1 MAEGN
6 SVRNE
11 GSTLSAEAAEISRIV
26 ILEFGSEAKNLTPAS
41 PIPEA
46 PPDSLSVMFLRERR
60 GMYL

>member
-1 MAEGN
+1 MADGN
-6 SVRNE
+6 SDRNE

-46 PPDSLSVMFLRERR
+46 PPESYQFMILRIGRE
-60 GMYL
+60 MYL